1 MPARERSFR
10 VEAVVLRH
18 SDYGEADRILVIY
31 TRDKGK
37 LRVIAKGVRKIR
49 SRKAGHLEPFTR
61 ASLQLAAGRDMAIV
75 TQADTVDTYLPMRDD
90 LVKTGLA
97 AYVIEVVDRFTYEE
111 EANPAIYRLLT
122 DTLER
127 ISAQA
132 DPALAL
138 RYYDLHLLDLLGF
151 RPELFRCLGC
161 GEEIQPQDQYFSV
174 AQGGIYCPNCGAGR
188 ADATP
193 ISMETLKYL
202 RHLLR
207 SSYPEAARATLS
219 APVRA
224 EMEAILQ
231 RYIQYLLERNLNT
244 PSFIRDVNRG

>member
-31 TRDKGK
+31 TRDAGK

-61 ASLQLAAGRDMAIV
+61 TALQLATGRDMAIV
-75 TQADTVDTYLPMRDD
+75 TQAETIDTYLPMRDD
-90 LVKTGLA
+90 LVKTGYA
-97 AYVIEVVDRFTYEE
+97 AYAIEVIDRFTYEE

-122 DTLER
+122 ETLAR
-127 ISAQA
+127 ISSQD
-132 DPALAL
+132 DPILAL

-161 GEEIQPQDQYFSV
+161 GDEILPQDQYFSV
-174 AQGGIYCPNCGAGR
+174 SQGGIYCPKCGVGR
-188 ADATP
+188 PDAVP
-193 ISMETLKYL
+193 ISVEALKYM

-207 SSYPEAARATLS
+207 SAYPEAARALLS
-219 APVRA
+219 AQVRA
-224 EMEAILQ
+224 EMDDTLQ
-231 RYIQYLLERNLNT
+231 RYMRYLLERSLNT
-244 PSFIRDVNRG
+244 PDFIREVKRD

>member
-97 AYVIEVVDRFTYEE
+97 AYAIEVVDRFTYEE

-127 ISAQA
+127 ISAQV
-132 DPALAL
+132 DPTLAL

-174 AQGGIYCPNCGAGR
+174 AQGGIYCPNCGVGR
-188 ADATP
+188 VDATP

-207 SSYPEAARATLS
+207 SSYPEAARAVLS

-224 EMEAILQ
+224 EMEAIIQ
-231 RYIQYLLERNLNT
+231 RYIQYLLERSLNT
-244 PSFIRDVNRG
+244 PGFIRDVNRG